1 MEKQTDLRVVPARV
15 GWTDL
20 GSWRAVLDIAER
32 DADGNAASVG
42 SAPEPVL
49 IDCER
54 TLAWADSAQVAVIGG
69 RDMVV
74 VQYGERI
81 LVCTIDRVQDVRTV
95 VEALRQRTKP

>member
-1 MEKQTDLRVVPARV
+1 
-15 GWTDL
+15 
-20 GSWRAVLDIAER
+20 
-32 DADGNAASVG
+32 
-42 SAPEPVL
+42 
-49 IDCER
+49 
-54 TLAWADSAQVAVIGG
+54 VIGG